1 MNSMLCYFSGFF
13 LGIIIGFLIFSI
25 SINIFSYKILKEM
38 EVELPKSSVINP
50 ILTFKYMDF
59 LIYVLIKVKL
69 SFKIDLNWK
78 ELWEEY
84 EKLIDS
90 NK

>member
-1 MNSMLCYFSGFF
+1 MNIMLYYFSGFS

-50 ILTFKYMDF
+50 ILIFKYINF
-59 LIYVLIKVKL
+59 LIYVLIRVKL

-84 EKLIDS
+84 EELFDS